1 MSDLDVVKLD
11 EKLHLLE
18 PMIQKIVQDEFR
30 KLVNMSP
37 VGLTVETPTSDFW
50 TALQQ
55 FRCNTDLSEFSED
68 TFINLRDERSS

>member
-1 MSDLDVVKLD
+1 MSDLDTLQLD

-18 PMIQKIVQDEFR
+18 PMIQKIVQEEFR
-30 KLVNMSP
+30 KLMRMSP
-37 VGLTVETPTSDFW
+37 VGLTAEIPTSDFW

-68 TFINLRDERSS
+68 TLANLRDNRLS